1 MDEKWASITALITAY
16 CRGYHATHDS
26 PKIFD
31 DFLAAEL
38 FTAEEHETFDRQL
51 AETLKVISPERAAAH
66 PDQAT
71 ALAWVMQLH
80 NGPITLSRSRYTED
94 QLEAAIASASPTH
107 SVGHDVLPGM
117 RQYVILGA
125 GFDTFAFRRP
135 DLLDR
140 LEVFEVDHPATQAIK
155 RQRLDRL
162 HKPWPPQLHFVSID
176 FTRQRLFD
184 ALRQSAYDP
193 QQTSFFSW
201 LGVTYY
207 LTHEVVFATLRDV
220 AAVAAP
226 GSVIVFD
233 YMDADA
239 FHPARAAQRMQLMHA
254 IARQVGEPMQA
265 GFDPIELAAE
275 LDRVGFRSEEDLDPA
290 AIEQRFFQH
299 RADDYHAFEHVHLA
313 RATVK
318 PR

>member
-38 FTAEEHETFDRQL
+38 FTSEEHHAFDRQL
-51 AETLKVISPERAAAH
+51 AGQLQVINPERAAAN

-71 ALAWVMQLH
+71 ALACVMQTH

-94 QLEAAIASASPTH
+94 QLI
-107 SVGHDVLPGM
+107 GHAVEQGIS
-117 RQYVILGA
+117 QYVILGA

-140 LEVFEVDHPATQAIK
+140 LQVFEVDHPSTQAIK
-155 RQRLDRL
+155 QQRLAL
-162 HKPWPPQLHFVSID
+162 LNQAFPPQLHFAPID
-176 FTRQRLFD
+176 FATQRLSPV
-184 ALRQSAYDP
+184 LGQSDYDP
-193 QQTSFFSW
+193 RQKTFFSW

-207 LTHEVVFATLRDV
+207 LTREVVADTLHDV
-220 AAVAAP
+220 AAIAP
-226 GSVIVFD
+226 QGSVIVFD

-239 FHPARAAQRMQLMHA
+239 FVPQRAAKRIQLMQA
-254 IARQVGEPMQA
+254 IARQVGEPMQT
-265 GFDPIELAAE
+265 GFDPIELAAD
-275 LDRVGFRSEEDLDPA
+275 LDRAGFQLEEDLGPA
-290 AIEQRFFQH
+290 EIEERYFRD
-299 RADDYHAFEHVHLA
+299 RADEYRAFEHVHFA
-313 RATVK
+313 RAVVK
-318 PR
+318 PH